1 MDKRL
6 TYTIQQVAEMTGLSK
21 QVIRKWED
29 RYAIIQPERLDNGY
43 RIYSSEEVALLKK
56 VVHYSNEGYTI
67 KQAAEYAKA
76 DLEKEAAQPITPS
89 PPTKKLSEYDLYLNF
104 LLKAGEVGNDATILH
119 LLQQAHNLYGI
130 QTLLDDIIVPFM
142 TKVGQLWFD
151 KKWGEYQ
158 EAISSQT
165 VRDFLTNL
173 RRTIYVPADAPL
185 IVGGCLPEERH
196 ENPMHILLVKC
207 MLKGYQTKMLG
218 AAPAP
223 TAIESTVAMTK
234 PQIVLLTGTT
244 DAIKKDEGKSI
255 LALDAFAATMPETKF
270 FIGGHGVIGL
280 KEKLNLQHINEVHSL
295 DAILN

>member
-76 DLEKEAAQPITPS
+76 DLEKEAAQLVTPS
-89 PPTKKLSEYDLYLNF
+89 LPPNKTSEYDLYLNL

-142 TKVGQLWFD
+142 TKVGQLWCD

-173 RRTIYVPADAPL
+173 RRTIYVSADAPL

-223 TAIESTVAMTK
+223 TAIESTITMTR

-244 DAIKKDEGKSI
+244 YVVTKDEGKSI

-280 KEKLNLQHINEVHSL
+280 KEKLNLQHINEAHSL